1 MIKNGQQSVT
11 GTATMIDGRTTK
23 YSRLYI
29 HNDDNTKDLF
39 IGDRNVT
46 ANNGYK
52 LLKLESVAIDLPPL
66 NDVFVISDGNAHTI
80 SWLRVEID

>member
-29 HNDDNTKDLF
+29 HNNDNTKDLF
-39 IGDRNVT
+39 IGNSNVT

-52 LLKLESVAIDLPPL
+52 VLKLESIEIDLPPL
-66 NDVFVISDGNAHTI
+66 NDVFVVSDGNAHTI